1 MGNGAIKTNIIEV
14 EEGTDS
20 FTIIR
25 SPDNRPAKFILK
37 RFISEIIDYI
47 IISLLFFPLQIITVK
62 LSSSIT
68 SFGPPALGQ
77 KADMI
82 NLIIFVL
89 TFICTKSIYYYFL
102 YRHKCTTLGKKFF
115 HFRVYRTNTQE
126 PIGIIRIIIREF
138 IGKFLTL
145 IFLPLSLIWYLID
158 YKARFPHDLLG
169 GTMVVEELKEH
180 NGIEY

>member
-1 MGNGAIKTNIIEV
+1 VGNGALKTDIIEV

-20 FTIIR
+20 FTIVR
-25 SPDNRPAKFILK
+25 SPDNRPAKFIFK
-37 RFISEIIDYI
+37 RFISEIIDYLI
-47 IISLLFFPLQIITVK
+47 VSLLFFPLQIITVNI
-62 LSSSIT
+62 SSTIINWNPKI
-68 SFGPPALGQ
+68 FGN
-77 KADMI
+77 KEDVI
-82 NLIIFVL
+82 NLGIFLL
-89 TFICTKSIYYYFL
+89 TFIFTKSIYYYFL

-138 IGKFLTL
+138 IGKLLTL
-145 IFLPLSLIWYLID
+145 IFLPLSLAWYLFD
-158 YKARFPHDLLG
+158 DKARFPHDFLG